1 MRDARLPTLDGLFLW
16 ADFCEGEIYALDT
29 AVPSRAE
36 IPLGVG
42 TDQPTS
48 FGTDPSGRVYV
59 TTSGGALYRIDPT

>member
-1 MRDARLPTLDGLFLW
+1 MPSTPPCR
-16 ADFCEGEIYALDT
+16 
-29 AVPSRAE
+29 AVQRFPSASA
-36 IPLGVG
+36 

>member
-1 MRDARLPTLDGLFLW
+1 MTRAFPRSTVCSSGPISARARF
-16 ADFCEGEIYALDT
+16 YALAT

-36 IPLGVG
+36 LPLGVS